1 MSEPKLSDLDRC
13 LHGRHAIDNCLDC
26 PGGWSLGNPYLIDGQ
41 RIGTDLYGR
50 PILVGRVKGP
60 IQQPVFEPPAVDA
73 RVIQHVDQDGIPEPC
88 QPIGCDNGHHLP
100 GCFYAAVDA
109 DETAANG

>member
-13 LHGRHAIDNCLDC
+13 VHGRHAVDNCFSC
-26 PGGWSLGNPYLIDGQ
+26 PGGWSLGNPYLADDQ

-60 IQQPVFEPPAVDA
+60 VTREQLLADA
-73 RVIQHVDQDGIPEPC
+73 TRELDAAIDRLPES
-88 QPIGCDNGHHLP
+88 
-100 GCFYAAVDA
+100 
-109 DETAANG
+109 